1 MHIVSAPASDGAT
14 LTIAVVLLFAGVM
27 KIAAGPRSFRESAL
41 GVLLSSRIAATGVW
55 MGLSLCEILVALGLF
70 LFRGS
75 QAPRIFA
82 ALFFA
87 TALVYL
93 VWALRK
99 ESDRPCGC
107 FGMSTAGPV
116 SQADVARTALL
127 TSLALVA
134 IPARGTWSPLEASS
148 ATWALSALGL
158 LLVVAL
164 SPDLREAWHSGRIRV
179 WRYNCATA
187 SIPVDSALH
196 LLHESDP
203 WTTMRPYLRTLRHS
217 DHWRAGCWRF
227 FTFDATWENRSA
239 TAVFAVR
246 TARRQ
251 RAVTGA
257 IVDDTTDAVVLED
270 TSIRRSHLAGR
281 PVLADL
287 RVRA

>member
-1 MHIVSAPASDGAT
+1 
-14 LTIAVVLLFAGVM
+14 M

-41 GVLLSSRIAATGVW
+41 GALLSSQLAATGVW
-55 MGLSLCEILVALGLF
+55 MGLSLCEILLALGLF

-75 QAPRIFA
+75 RAPGIFA
-82 ALFFA
+82 ALFFVA
-87 TALVYL
+87 ALAYL
-93 VWALRK
+93 VWTLHK
-99 ESDRPCGC
+99 GSDRPCGC
-107 FGMSTAGPV
+107 FGMSTTGPV
-116 SQADVARTALL
+116 SQADVARAALL

-134 IPARGTWSPLEASS
+134 IPARGTRSPLEASS
-148 ATWALSALGL
+148 ATWALTGLGL

-164 SPDLREAWHSGRIRV
+164 SPHLRGAWHPGRIRA
-179 WRYNCATA
+179 WRYNCATT

-196 LLHESDP
+196 LLHTSGP

-227 FTFDATWENRSA
+227 FTFDATWESRSA

-246 TARRQ
+246 TAWRQ

-270 TSIRRSHLAGR
+270 TSIRRSRLVGQ
-281 PVLADL
+281 PVLSVLGL
-287 RVRA
+287 RV